1 MADSKTIKQEGVEET
16 QLYDEVLSI
25 RRVAKVV
32 TGGKNLRFS
41 VFVAVGDK
49 NGRVGI
55 GKGKAREV
63 PIAIAKAVER
73 AKRNMIKIPIVGTT
87 IPHEVFVKFGASKV
101 LIKPASEGTGV
112 IAGSSVRKILE
123 LAGVK
128 DVLAKVIGSRNP
140 ITVAYATME
149 ALKQLLD
156 PYELAKMRGK
166 EVEEVWPRSRRK
178 YLKSP

>member
-1 MADSKTIKQEGVEET
+1 MEELQT
-16 QLYDEVLSI
+16 YEEILSI
-25 RRVAKVV
+25 RRVTKVV

-63 PIAIAKAVER
+63 PLAIQKAIEKAK
-73 AKRNMIKIPIVGTT
+73 KNMIQVPIIGTT
-87 IPHEVFVKFGASKV
+87 IPHAVQAKFGAAKV

-123 LAGVK
+123 LAGVR
-128 DVLAKVIGSRNP
+128 DVLAKILGSRNP
-140 ITVAYATME
+140 ITNAYATME
-149 ALKQLLD
+149 ALKMLLD
-156 PYELAKMRGK
+156 PYKYAEERGK
-166 EVEEVWPRSRRK
+166 EVEEIWPRSRKRR
-178 YLKSP
+178 

>member
-1 MADSKTIKQEGVEET
+1 MEELQT
-16 QLYDEVLSI
+16 YEEILSI
-25 RRVAKVV
+25 RRVTKVV

-63 PIAIAKAVER
+63 PLAIQKAIEKAK
-73 AKRNMIKIPIVGTT
+73 KNMIQVPIIGTT
-87 IPHEVFVKFGASKV
+87 IPHAIQAKFGAAKV

-123 LAGVK
+123 LAGIR
-128 DVLAKVIGSRNP
+128 DVLAKILGSRNP
-140 ITVAYATME
+140 ITNAYATME
-149 ALKQLLD
+149 ALKMLLD
-156 PYELAKMRGK
+156 PHKYAEERGK
-166 EVEEVWPRSRRK
+166 EVEEIWPKSRKRK
-178 YLKSP
+178 SK

>member
-1 MADSKTIKQEGVEET
+1 MDELQTYEEI
-16 QLYDEVLSI
+16 LSI
-25 RRVAKVV
+25 RRVTKVV

-63 PIAIAKAVER
+63 PLAIQKAIEKAR
-73 AKRNMIKIPIVGTT
+73 KNMIQIPIIGTT
-87 IPHEVFVKFGASKV
+87 IPHPVLAKFGAAKV
-101 LIKPASEGTGV
+101 LIKPAAEGTGV

-128 DVLAKVIGSRNP
+128 DVLAKILGSRNP
-140 ITVAYATME
+140 ITNAYATME
-149 ALKQLLD
+149 ALKMLLD
-156 PYELAKMRGK
+156 PYKYAEERGK
-166 EVEEVWPRSRRK
+166 EVQEIWPRSRKRK
-178 YLKSP
+178 